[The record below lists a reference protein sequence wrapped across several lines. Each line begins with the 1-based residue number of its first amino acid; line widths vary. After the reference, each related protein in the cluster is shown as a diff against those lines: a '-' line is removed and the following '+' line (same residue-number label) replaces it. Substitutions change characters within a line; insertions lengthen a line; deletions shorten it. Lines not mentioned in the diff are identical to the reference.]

1 VRNGIIRDTS
11 ERPLS
16 GGPRGNISYRH
27 MKTFACYC
35 GNRLHFENT
44 RCLACGR
51 RVAFLHE
58 ELVVAALEE
67 EACGRFR
74 PLLPQHRGWIYR
86 RCRNDSDQGVCNW
99 MVREDDSS
107 AYCVSCRLNRVIPDL
122 SSARNLR
129 LWHRVECAKRRLLYT
144 VLRLRLPFV
153 GRDRDPQ
160 RGLGFMFLVDPGSS
174 LEFADDAPPR
184 DRILTGHEGGLITIN
199 LAEADDSARERMR
212 ERMNEAYRTLLG
224 HFRHEIGHYFW
235 DVLVR
240 DDGERLG
247 EFRALFGDELGDYST
262 ALARYYAEGPPADWS
277 ESWISAYAASHP
289 WEDWAETWAH
299 YLHMSDTLETA
310 EDFGFSI
317 RGHALQAPVARP
329 SVHDAYA
336 PAPGGEEF
344 TSQLAD
350 WARLTEAINAINRSM
365 GLPDA
370 YPFALNR
377 GPARKLAFVHALI
390 GCARESK

>member
-1 VRNGIIRDTS
+1 
-11 ERPLS
+11 
-16 GGPRGNISYRH
+16 

-51 RVAFLHE
+51 RVAFLPE
-58 ELVVAALEE
+58 SLVVAALEQ

-74 PLLPQHRGWIYR
+74 PLLAQPGGWLYR
-86 RCRNDSDQGVCNW
+86 PCRNDSDHEVCNW
-99 MVREDDSS
+99 MVRDDDTS
-107 AYCVSCRLNRVIPDL
+107 AYCLSCRLNRVIPDL

-129 LWHRVECAKRRLLYT
+129 LWYRVECAKRRLLYT
-144 VLRLRLPFV
+144 VLLLGLPFV

-160 RGLGFMFLVDPGSS
+160 RGLGFQFLADPGSS
-174 LEFADDAPPR
+174 LEFADYALPSDP
-184 DRILTGHEGGLITIN
+184 ILTGHEDGLITIN
-199 LAEADDSARERMR
+199 LAEADHIARERMR

-240 DDGERLG
+240 DDSARLRD
-247 EFRALFGDELGDYST
+247 FRALFGDESCDYPA

-277 ESWISAYAASHP
+277 ERWISAYAAVHP

-299 YLHMSDTLETA
+299 YLHMSDALETA

-317 RGHALQAPVARP
+317 HGHALQAPAPRP
-329 SVHDAYA
+329 SVYDGYA
-336 PAPGGEEF
+336 AQSGDEEF
-344 TSQLAD
+344 ARLLAD
-350 WARLTEAINAINRSM
+350 WSRLTEAINAINRSM
-365 GLPDA
+365 GLADA
-370 YPFALNR
+370 YPFALNPL
-377 GPARKLAFVHALI
+377 PARKLAFVHALI
-390 GCARESK
+390 RCARESK